1 MSRAVHGA
9 VTRKVVRTPKATKPA
24 APSARAV
31 PAAAAWSTPALL
43 RLGLYAVT
51 FTSLLFL
58 AVVLMAAFSAR
69 DALRIMGR
77 DTAPGILAAERI
89 RGLLADMDRSAVAEL
104 LAKGAAPASFEVR
117 RQQTE
122 DAVMGAAETIS
133 YRDLERVPLQKL
145 GLGLGSY
152 TAQLQQARDEL
163 KSGDKRFID
172 AYRRAAHVMDADL
185 VPAAV
190 QLERSMDEVLEQN
203 YARERQTLG
212 KLVGLLVVASFLTG
226 AVLLSLQL
234 FLATRMRRVL
244 NPLVFAATLVALFFA
259 GYSIEAFQREGQEF
273 ASAKES
279 GFDPEHALLQTRA
292 LAREASLAATRRQLD
307 PAHFTALALS
317 TPDEDI
323 DQRITSSEQ
332 AFYSRIEAGFQDISG
347 FEISAP
353 AATLLTLI
361 LTFLGILPRLREFSA

>member
-9 VTRKVVRTPKATKPA
+9 VTRKVVRTPKPTKPA

-190 QLERSMDEVLEQN
+190 QLERSMDEVLEQS

-332 AFYSRIEAGFQDISG
+332 AFYSRIEAGFQDLSG